1 MLGLGLPRVACN
13 RYAKSQRCFASGVR
27 GILLFS
33 AGDRGKR
40 GKRTRAMGV
49 KAVMGRNS
57 LWILLGATV
66 SVAALAG
73 CQDTNG
79 GAAGAAKPGATAE
92 GATQRVTR
100 PGNKDVEAPEVF
112 SASEKALWDG
122 RPSLGGVWIASP
134 DASGPERVLMT
145 NTENG
150 KTITGALF
158 RRERENPG
166 PRLQLSSD
174 AAGALGVLAGQ
185 PATVKVVAL
194 RREEIVVQ
202 EASPAPAEAAAEG
215 AEKPVDGKPVDSKP
229 AAGKAGAKAAPAA
242 VEDAG
247 AIGAAAVAAV
257 GKDGKAAAAPAG
269 AEAPAAAEPVK
280 QKKGLFGGLFGG
292 GAKKQPKAEDPGAP
306 LSAIDPAAASKTPAK
321 AATVATTPLDGAKAA
336 PAPAAA
342 TGSVR
347 IMIGAFGVEA
357 NAKAAAAK
365 LQGAGLTAAITSSKK
380 GDKTIFTVTASGA
393 GASADLLAKV
403 KSLGYADAYV
413 TK

>member
-1 MLGLGLPRVACN
+1 M
-13 RYAKSQRCFASGVR
+13 
-27 GILLFS
+27 
-33 AGDRGKR
+33 
-40 GKRTRAMGV
+40 
-49 KAVMGRNS
+49 
-57 LWILLGATV
+57 WILLGATV

-73 CQDTNG
+73 CQDTKG
-79 GAAGAAKPGATAE
+79 GAAGAAKPGVAATGE
-92 GATQRVTR
+92 TQRITR
-100 PGNKDVEAPEVF
+100 PGNKDVEAPDVF
-112 SASEKALWDG
+112 SANEKGLWDG
-122 RPSLGGVWIASP
+122 RPSLGGAWIASP
-134 DASGPERVLMT
+134 DAAGPERVLIT
-145 NTENG
+145 NTESG
-150 KTITGALF
+150 KSITAALF
-158 RRERENPG
+158 KRERENPG

-174 AAGALGVLAGQ
+174 AATALGMLAGQ
-185 PATVKVVAL
+185 PVTLKVVAL

-202 EASPAPAEAAAEG
+202 EASPAPVDVAAEG
-215 AEKPVDGKPVDSKP
+215 AEKPGTGKG
-229 AAGKAGAKAAPAA
+229 ATAKAGEGAAPAGA
-242 VEDAG
+242 ATPGKDAA

-257 GKDGKAAAAPAG
+257 GKDGKATAAT
-269 AEAPAAAEPVK
+269 EAPAAAAPVK

-306 LSAIDPAAASKTPAK
+306 LSAIDPAAAAKTPAK

-336 PAPAAA
+336 PAGGQAAAPAPAAS
-342 TGSVR
+342 GSVR

-380 GDKTIFTVTASGA
+380 ADKTIFTVTASGA